1 MAARLTFSGLW
12 ATTPCVPVKKPLSKF
27 WCKRRCSEGCFSSSS
42 TAPASSPGCAQFL
55 SALGNPAAAAELV
68 GQVLAAHPDQVTALF
83 TRAELERIAGQRAA
97 HAATVRHLVSVLRG
111 DPALEFADRIALAWE
126 LAAAGAN
133 EVVRAQLARGWASA
147 GERDLRRLPPESLL
161 ELRRLTRDFP
171 VAVPTAL
178 QELADRLAAGDRP
191 LAPAQPR

>member
-1 MAARLTFSGLW
+1 M
-12 ATTPCVPVKKPLSKF
+12 
-27 WCKRRCSEGCFSSSS
+27 
-42 TAPASSPGCAQFL
+42 
-55 SALGNPAAAAELV
+55 
-68 GQVLAAHPDQVTALF
+68 LAAHPDQVTALF
-83 TRAELERIAGQRAA
+83 TRAELERVAGQRAA